1 MTLFN
6 QYQEIIEKRKN
17 WEGEIDYDN
26 NPLIKKSIELFSE
39 NICDTIDF
47 LKNQCTGEQ
56 FIWMSEIFEEIAER
70 TQSMEFIDCLYE
82 STKKFPNETEKY
94 NIVFFINE
102 AADIIR

>member
-39 NICDTIDF
+39 NICDTIV
-47 LKNQCTGEQ
+47 
-56 FIWMSEIFEEIAER
+56 I
-70 TQSMEFIDCLYE
+70 
-82 STKKFPNETEKY
+82 
-94 NIVFFINE
+94 
-102 AADIIR
+102 